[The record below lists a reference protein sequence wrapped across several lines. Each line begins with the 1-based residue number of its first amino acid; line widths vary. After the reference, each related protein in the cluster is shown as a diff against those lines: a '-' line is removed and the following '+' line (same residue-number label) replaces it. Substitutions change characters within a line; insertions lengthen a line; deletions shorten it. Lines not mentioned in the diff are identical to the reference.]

1 MDKTPMI
8 VGRKLAPEARVINPV
23 QFAQNAKPNTVPAF
37 SGMTST
43 NAPLWRQKAFDG
55 KMPPMTVPTDDCL

>member
-8 VGRKLAPEARVINPV
+8 VGRKLAPEARVINPA
-23 QFAQNAKPNTVPAF
+23 QCAQNAKPNTVPAF

-43 NAPLWRQKAFDG
+43 NAPLWRQKASDG
-55 KMPPMTVPTDDCL
+55 KMPPMTTPMDGTL